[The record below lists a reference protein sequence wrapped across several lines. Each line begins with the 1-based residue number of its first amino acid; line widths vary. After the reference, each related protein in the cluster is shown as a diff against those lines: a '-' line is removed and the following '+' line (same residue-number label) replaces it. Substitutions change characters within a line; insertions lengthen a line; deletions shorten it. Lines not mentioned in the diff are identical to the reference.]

1 MEKNQS
7 IIYSKGKCFEKLPS
21 RFYWYN
27 FFLGRYVLAAYEE
40 CVSYIVVKN
49 LKASI

>member
-7 IIYSKGKCFEKLPS
+7 IICSKGKCFEKLPS
-21 RFYWYN
+21 RFIAII
-27 FFLGRYVLAAYEE
+27 FFCGQYVLAPYVE

-49 LKASI
+49 